1 MKTYLRI
8 LVAGLAALSMA
19 CGSADPNFALKS
31 FKSCD
36 KLESAIKNQAID
48 EVRWQDSVIRDMLD
62 FGFGWANPFGGSSD
76 RDMMEVPAEVAMNVA
91 FSGGERAFSDT
102 NVQVAGVDEADLVK
116 SDGTNIYYLAG
127 SHLTI
132 NKAWP
137 VEEMDELGRLE
148 IEGMPQGLYLDGD
161 KQTVMVLSQI
171 YNEAGTPNSG
181 LDVRNL
187 DALLKITV
195 VDISNLSS
203 PKTVRETYTDGTLYS
218 SRRIGDMIYVVSYRN
233 VQPNSVQNAQGRKD
247 KVDAIEDTSL
257 DDWMSM
263 RFDSRLQGDGSWTD
277 KSEGICD
284 CSNVYTSERQAGY
297 YMVAVQGL
305 NLAVADSDFVG
316 SAVLGNLETVYMSDE
331 NLYLVSREYEEGPFG
346 SFDDRIESVVHK
358 FSITDAGAGTPN
370 YKVSGKVP
378 GWVVNSFSL
387 DEHNGHLR
395 VATTSQEM
403 TTFSSEPSAGVYVL
417 EDTGNSMDI
426 QGEVD
431 GLAPGEEVTAVRF
444 EEDKGYVATFEQ
456 IDPLFAIDLS
466 DPGAPTV
473 RGELHITGFS
483 NYLHKVDDQYLLG
496 IGRDLDEWG
505 MNSQGVQV
513 SVFDV
518 SDLTNPTL
526 AHKEVLSGTSYSE
539 AQNDHHAFNYF
550 AEKST
555 LVVPAYLDS
564 ISSSQMYVLGA
575 DRTGLSQKGA
585 INQSSLL
592 QNENTVEDYWSYS
605 YCSDFRRSVV
615 IEDTVFAISNAGISA
630 AKVEDPETALNSMP
644 FADLDPCGGAYGYSF

>member
-1 MKTYLRI
+1 
-8 LVAGLAALSMA
+8 
-19 CGSADPNFALKS
+19 
-31 FKSCD
+31 
-36 KLESAIKNQAID
+36 
-48 EVRWQDSVIRDMLD
+48 
-62 FGFGWANPFGGSSD
+62 
-76 RDMMEVPAEVAMNVA
+76 AEVAMNVA

-284 CSNVYTSERQAGY
+284 CSNVYTSERQA
-297 YMVAVQGL
+297 
-305 NLAVADSDFVG
+305 
-316 SAVLGNLETVYMSDE
+316 
-331 NLYLVSREYEEGPFG
+331 
-346 SFDDRIESVVHK
+346 
-358 FSITDAGAGTPN
+358 
-370 YKVSGKVP
+370 
-378 GWVVNSFSL
+378 
-387 DEHNGHLR
+387 
-395 VATTSQEM
+395 
-403 TTFSSEPSAGVYVL
+403 
-417 EDTGNSMDI
+417 
-426 QGEVD
+426 
-431 GLAPGEEVTAVRF
+431 
-444 EEDKGYVATFEQ
+444 
-456 IDPLFAIDLS
+456 
-466 DPGAPTV
+466 
-473 RGELHITGFS
+473 
-483 NYLHKVDDQYLLG
+483 
-496 IGRDLDEWG
+496 
-505 MNSQGVQV
+505 
-513 SVFDV
+513 
-518 SDLTNPTL
+518 
-526 AHKEVLSGTSYSE
+526 
-539 AQNDHHAFNYF
+539 
-550 AEKST
+550 
-555 LVVPAYLDS
+555 
-564 ISSSQMYVLGA
+564 
-575 DRTGLSQKGA
+575 
-585 INQSSLL
+585 
-592 QNENTVEDYWSYS
+592 
-605 YCSDFRRSVV
+605 
-615 IEDTVFAISNAGISA
+615 
-630 AKVEDPETALNSMP
+630 
-644 FADLDPCGGAYGYSF
+644 